1 VTVTLTYSAD
11 LSRVRITAS
20 DPTNINPYFETN
32 ADGWVATGGTFVR
45 SSEQA
50 HQGSWSGKFTP
61 DGATSNARVDSS
73 RIPVTPGEQYRARVW
88 VYCAT
93 ARSVSAPINWWDSA
107 DAYVSTASATPITVA
122 ANTWTLLEDTF
133 TAPASAA
140 QGSIVP
146 TLPSTSATL
155 DVLYIDEATI
165 HEAHGLGDANFA
177 RVERSTNGI
186 TWSTVRG
193 GARVPV
199 SARVAEVDDYEF
211 VAGESNTYRVT
222 PLLVEDFEGV
232 LDVAATGTWV
242 RSQTTPYAGAW
253 CYSSDP
259 ALGDSGTSDAA
270 VTIPTG
276 AATVEFFY
284 RVSSEASFDFF
295 RFLVDGV
302 EVMAA
307 SGEVPWTHVPVT
319 AHDISAATTVTFRYQ
334 KDVSF
339 ADGDDAA
346 YVDELVFTLAAQ
358 TASITPV
365 LDSVWIKSLARPFL
379 NRAVTVTEF
388 SEVERPSRNGVFG
401 VVGRTLPVAVT
412 DVRGSRRQTLTVKTE
427 TLAEAEDFDLVL
439 ASGDP
444 IFLHVPQGS
453 VFPGMYAVIED
464 ITMTRRS
471 VRGSRR
477 YFELPLI
484 ECAAPGPDVV
494 GATVTWSGIVNA
506 FATWADLVA
515 TEATWHDVVERIGD
529 PAEIVVP

>member
-1 VTVTLTYSAD
+1 VTVTVAYNPD

-20 DPTNINPYFETN
+20 DPTNINPDFETN

-107 DAYVSTASATPITVA
+107 DAYVSTASATPVTVA

-133 TAPASAA
+133 TAPAGAA

-211 VAGESNTYRVT
+211 VAGEVNQYRVT

-232 LDVAATGTWV
+232 LDVAVTGTWV

-259 ALGDSGTSDAA
+259 ALGGASTSDAA
-270 VTIPTG
+270 VTVPTG
-276 AATVEFFY
+276 AATVEFWY

-307 SGEVPWTHVPVT
+307 SGEVPWTHVPPT

-334 KDVSF
+334 KDGSVD
-339 ADGDDAA
+339 DGEDAA

-358 TASITPV
+358 TAAITPV
-365 LDSVWIKSLARPFL
+365 LDTIWLKSIARPFL
-379 NRAVTVTEF
+379 NRTVTLTDY
-388 SEVERPSRNGVFG
+388 SDISRGSRNGVFEI
-401 VVGRTLPVAVT
+401 VGRTLPVAVS
-412 DVRGSRRQTLTVKTE
+412 DVRGSRSVTLTVMVPTVAAADD
-427 TLAEAEDFDLVL
+427 LDLVL

-444 IFLHVPQGS
+444 VFVHVPPGCP
-453 VFPGMYAVIED
+453 VPGMYAVVGD
-464 ITMTRRS
+464 TTQYRRS
-471 VRGSRR
+471 ARATRR
-477 YFELPLI
+477 YFTLPLT
-484 ECAAPGPDVV
+484 EVAAPGPDVV
-494 GATVTWSGIVNA
+494 GATITYQGILNA
-506 FATWADLVA
+506 YATYSDLLAANA
-515 TEATWHDVVERIGD
+515 TYHDVAERIGD
-529 PAEIVVP
+529 PSEVIVP